1 MLERILERSNNMIRN
16 NIRNLVIGFAVG
28 SLGLA
33 LAVAIPNT
41 FTNGTVISS
50 GAVNENFAALTTA
63 TTALEG
69 KTNGFG
75 RIGELT
81 GFNDTVLFNNE
92 ALFGKK
98 VNITTSTAGPLLLS
112 YSGASGFANPELNIK
127 RYGADFGRVRF
138 SHPSDPLKFWDIAAN
153 NTEFRVYA
161 RQIATDVLV
170 INDGTSSSIPPRVS
184 INGELN
190 VTGTVFA
197 NVTPLSDK
205 NVKTSFSQI
214 DSRDVLKKVS
224 KMAVSSWRYKTEPQ
238 NMRHIGVMAQDFYK
252 QFGLGADNKHIN
264 TVDADGVMVASIQAL
279 NSLVIEK
286 DAKIQSLEKRVSQLE
301 SLEARLAKLEAARR

>member
-1 MLERILERSNNMIRN
+1 MIRN

-50 GAVNENFAALTTA
+50 SAVNANFAALTTA
-63 TTALEG
+63 TTVLEE
-69 KTNGFG
+69 KTAGFG
-75 RIGELT
+75 RSGNSNQTSFSDSVVFNKHIDVT
-81 GFNDTVLFNNE
+81 GT
-92 ALFGKK
+92 
-98 VNITTSTAGPLLLS
+98 TTSPLTLL
-112 YSGASGFANPELNIK
+112 YFGNNGFANPEIK
-127 RYGADFGRVRF
+127 IERKTSDFGRIRF
-138 SHPSDPLKFWDIAAN
+138 RAGPNIFWDIAAN
-153 NTEFRVYA
+153 NTEFRIYSKA
-161 RQIATDVLV
+161 TATDIMV
-170 INDGTSSSIPPRVS
+170 INDGTTFSTPSRVS

-205 NVKTSFSQI
+205 NGKTDFSQI
-214 DSRDVLKKVS
+214 NSRDVLKKVS
-224 KMAVSSWRYKTEPQ
+224 NMAVSSWRYKTEPQ
-238 NMRHIGVMAQDFYK
+238 NMRHVGVMAQDFYK

-279 NSLVIEK
+279 NSLVLEK
-286 DAKIQSLEKRVSQLE
+286 DAKIQTLEKRVSQLE
-301 SLEARLAKLEAARR
+301 SLEARLTKLEAARR